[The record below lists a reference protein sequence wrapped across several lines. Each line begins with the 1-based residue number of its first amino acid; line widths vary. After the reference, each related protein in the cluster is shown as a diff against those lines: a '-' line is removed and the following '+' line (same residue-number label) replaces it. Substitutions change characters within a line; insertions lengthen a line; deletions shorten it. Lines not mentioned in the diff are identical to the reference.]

1 MDITARLLTAC
12 AITAA
17 TPCFAKPPVLAPV
30 DFSACANN
38 NQVIGNPVGVS
49 TGNAL
54 TKDSKLTFTL
64 LDPTTGNNVWVGSA
78 GGQIE
83 IKLSVPSPTAV
94 YLLMNSY
101 YGQSAIANAKVI
113 FKGSNSTHRG
123 TTLIGNTTIRDFNNW
138 VWTNTINGKSAQE
151 WWTNNLNPQPQD
163 QSHRMDTHYF
173 NLSTEFAGQTLTEI
187 IIQSPT
193 NAGVN
198 YMEPALFAIGVA
210 YSGASGTIPSTC
222 KLM

>member
-12 AITAA
+12 AITTA

-38 NQVIGNPVGVS
+38 AQVIGNPVGVS
-49 TGNAL
+49 IRQCANQGLQADL
-54 TKDSKLTFTL
+54 YLARSEHGKQFL
-64 LDPTTGNNVWVGSA
+64 VGSA

-113 FKGSNSTHRG
+113 
-123 TTLIGNTTIRDFNNW
+123 
-138 VWTNTINGKSAQE
+138 
-151 WWTNNLNPQPQD
+151 
-163 QSHRMDTHYF
+163 
-173 NLSTEFAGQTLTEI
+173 
-187 IIQSPT
+187 
-193 NAGVN
+193 
-198 YMEPALFAIGVA
+198 
-210 YSGASGTIPSTC
+210 
-222 KLM
+222 